1 MLPSLAENKGV
12 GAPPTQVVCV
22 CLFAKKFMLG
32 AYGRMACNTATTY
45 WRVLHYVCI
54 VYVDYAP
61 VSAVCRGE
69 AANPP
74 PMV

>member
-1 MLPSLAENKGV
+1 
-12 GAPPTQVVCV
+12 
-22 CLFAKKFMLG
+22 MLG
-32 AYGRMACNTATTY
+32 AYGRMASNTATTY

-69 AANPP
+69 AANRNIEQQVRHAKAFDKLVPLFISHLVRP
-74 PMV
+74 QL